1 MTSCRL
7 AQSQRMMFT
16 LSRHFFLGYDFPLK
30 HETYDCSN
38 NSFVQEIQFTKSLDL
53 ILLIDCEESSTEN
66 ILLLVGILLFT
77 SFVTLQN

>member
-38 NSFVQEIQFTKSLDL
+38 NLLVQEIQFTKSLDL
-53 ILLIDCEESSTEN
+53 ILLIDCEESSTTD
-66 ILLLVGILLFT
+66 ILLLVSISPFI
-77 SFVTLQN
+77 SFLTLQN